1 MIFTNVKLIYISYYS
16 CGLVYSPEASI
27 YLLLCVIEDSAY
39 YRLINN
45 SIEYKPGTTTTK
57 TEHNNS

>member
-1 MIFTNVKLIYISYYS
+1 MVRLPQFTYFSGDNYMCV
-16 CGLVYSPEASI
+16 CVCVRGLKM
-27 YLLLCVIEDSAY
+27 IEDSAY

-45 SIEYKPGTTTTK
+45 SIEYKPGTKTTK